1 MSNSAASVELP
12 SSLSSLQKVGI
23 ALAVLAGGAT
33 VAGAFVAPD
42 HFYKAYL
49 VGYLFWIGIAAGSFA
64 VVMLHHLTA
73 GAWGFSVQRIMESGS
88 RTLPLMALLFI
99 PLLFGLDE
107 LYMWAR
113 PEVVAG
119 DRILQSKEPYLNVP
133 FFVVRA
139 AIYFGVWVLMAAL
152 LNRWSRRQDDSNGNT
167 SFTHRMVVL
176 SGPGIVLF
184 VLTMTFAAFDWVMSL
199 EPHWFS
205 TIFGLLLIVGQGL
218 STFAFGIVILA
229 MLASHKPLSDYADAD
244 KFHDLGKLLLGF
256 TMLWGYI
263 MLSQYLIIWSG
274 NIPEEVTW
282 YLHRSSHGWGA
293 LSAALVLLHFFVPF
307 FVLLTRHTKRR
318 PQVLATIAI
327 FILAMRLLDI
337 FWLVVPSE
345 HHPELS
351 FHWLYVATVLGVG
364 GLWLTV
370 FVWQLKTRPL
380 LPMGD
385 PRFEEAM
392 HGSH

>member
-307 FVLLTRHTKRR
+307 FV
-318 PQVLATIAI
+318 
-327 FILAMRLLDI
+327 
-337 FWLVVPSE
+337 
-345 HHPELS
+345 
-351 FHWLYVATVLGVG
+351 
-364 GLWLTV
+364 
-370 FVWQLKTRPL
+370 
-380 LPMGD
+380 
-385 PRFEEAM
+385 
-392 HGSH
+392 